1 MVYIGIDISKSTFVV
16 AFRGKTGY
24 QIRTFENTVPGIR
37 KFINTLS
44 SDEHHCIME
53 ATGNYSSLLIY
64 LLNQKN
70 IIFSV
75 VNPRQIKHFARMML
89 SVVKTDSLDACLI
102 AKYGEKMT
110 PPVYNM
116 PSETIFMLKQKRSV
130 IRHLRKQLTAT
141 KNVRESMSVLPLV
154 DKSCSKVITKTISF
168 LEIQIEKL
176 ETELNELA
184 KSEFSKQMTALTS
197 IKGIGPKLATS
208 LIIVTGGFN
217 SFDNPKQVSRFLGI
231 CPTYQQ
237 SGTSLNIRGSINRN
251 GDPHLRSL
259 LYVATWSA
267 IRYNASCKECYI
279 RLKSRGKP
287 SKVALF
293 AVANKLIRQAFAVV
307 KQDSLYVDG
316 VVSDHPQNMIEIL

>member
-1 MVYIGIDISKSTFVV
+1 
-16 AFRGKTGY
+16 
-24 QIRTFENTVPGIR
+24 
-37 KFINTLS
+37 
-44 SDEHHCIME
+44 
-53 ATGNYSSLLIY
+53 
-64 LLNQKN
+64 
-70 IIFSV
+70 
-75 VNPRQIKHFARMML
+75 
-89 SVVKTDSLDACLI
+89 
-102 AKYGEKMT
+102 
-110 PPVYNM
+110 
-116 PSETIFMLKQKRSV
+116 
-130 IRHLRKQLTAT
+130 
-141 KNVRESMSVLPLV
+141 
-154 DKSCSKVITKTISF
+154 
-168 LEIQIEKL
+168 
-176 ETELNELA
+176 
-184 KSEFSKQMTALTS
+184 MTALTS
-197 IKGIGPKLATS
+197 ITGIGPKLATS

-316 VVSDHPQNMIEIL
+316 FVSDHPQNMIEIL